1 MENLEF
7 LSRKYPDELLPR
19 TDVKKGID
27 KNYIFAAIG
36 MLSTV
41 DRQGALD
48 LLTGG
53 IEMID

>member
-1 MENLEF
+1 MKNLEI

-19 TDVKKGID
+19 TDVKKGVD
-27 KNYIFAAIG
+27 KNYVFAAIG
-36 MLSTV
+36 VLSTV

-48 LLTGG
+48 LLSGG